1 MYAWAK
7 SINADK
13 EHWIASLAA
22 TENALTNL
30 FEWHEHETAEL
41 NETAFYALGQ
51 KDEQMKELLLRLK
64 ELEEVNAALN
74 EDVERFHDL
83 ERLGGLTVEKA
94 YPPDDWEYRSG
105 HQPDSIMMAS
115 VQQERPAKLR
125 AKKKGSEEAVVL
137 ASGAGE
143 EVLSGGL

>member
-1 MYAWAK
+1 MTLK
-7 SINADK
+7 TKGKVHDIDS
-13 EHWIASLAA
+13 
-22 TENALTNL
+22 
-30 FEWHEHETAEL
+30 
-41 NETAFYALGQ
+41 
-51 KDEQMKELLLRLK
+51 LLLRLK

-74 EDVERFHDL
+74 EDVERFHRL

-94 YPPDDWEYRSG
+94 GTDDWEYRSG

-125 AKKKGSEEAVVL
+125 AKKKGSEKAVVL
-137 ASGAGE
+137 PDGTRE